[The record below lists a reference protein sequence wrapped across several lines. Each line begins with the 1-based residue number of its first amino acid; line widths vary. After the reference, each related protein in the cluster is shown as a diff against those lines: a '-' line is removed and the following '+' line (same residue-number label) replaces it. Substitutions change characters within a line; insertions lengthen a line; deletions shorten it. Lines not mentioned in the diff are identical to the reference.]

1 MSTSRASQ
9 KDEIL
14 IQGVPASPGVAMG
27 QAFVYTKKSPEV
39 ETDRIGEHLVS
50 DEITAFHSARAKL
63 QSEWK
68 KLLEKE
74 EDSQSKA
81 IISAQ
86 IEIIGDPDLA
96 SLIEG
101 FIQDKQHRA
110 QHAIMKAFKQYIDRL
125 ADTGNAVLAD
135 RLIDLSDI
143 RDQLVEAM
151 GSEQPAMALKNG
163 DILVAAEISPRE
175 VIQLSHQD
183 IQGFVMEQGGN
194 TSHAAIIARSV
205 GIPAVVGAKGIMKK
219 IEDDATICLDGQLGL
234 VSIHPSVHT
243 RERVKERRA
252 RETHTLEEQLE
263 ICGKPS
269 VTKDGKA
276 FVLRANVEFVEELDN
291 VRQFSAEGVG
301 LLRTESVYLNHEQF
315 GSTKKQATF
324 YDKVLTRT
332 DKAPVVI
339 RLFDVGGDKFQDV
352 KVTENNPFLGWR
364 GIRMLLDERD
374 VLREQLRAVLIT
386 SGRHP
391 GRVKLLVPM
400 VGNLK
405 EILALKQEIKNCR
418 KKLVEEGIEVDDDI
432 ALGIMVEIPSVA
444 IQAEHFA
451 DEVDFFSI
459 GTNDL
464 TQYILA
470 VDRGNALISKLYNQ
484 AHPAMWNLIN
494 YITDVAEEN
503 NIPVDVC
510 GELAAQP
517 AAAACLLGLGV
528 SSLSMSP
535 VNIPSVKQLLLDC
548 TQYDLQRLATDVLAC
563 KDVDEIDTVFSNWKD
578 ELN

>member
-1 MSTSRASQ
+1 MSTSEASQ

-27 QAFVYTKKSPEV
+27 QAFVYTKKLPEV
-39 ETDRIGEHLVS
+39 ETDRIGKHLVS
-50 DEITAFHSARAKL
+50 DEVTAFHSARAKL
-63 QSEWK
+63 RSEWK

-74 EDSQSKA
+74 EDSQSQA

-96 SLIEG
+96 SQIEE
-101 FIQDKQHRA
+101 FIKDKQHRA

-125 ADTGNAVLAD
+125 ADSGTAVLAD

-143 RDQLVEAM
+143 RDQLVEAI
-151 GSEQPAMALKNG
+151 GSERPLLASKNG

-175 VIQLSHQD
+175 VIQLSHQN
-183 IQGFVMEQGGN
+183 IKGFVMEQGGS

-205 GIPAVVGAKGIMKK
+205 GIPAVVGAKGIMEK
-219 IEDDATICLDGQLGL
+219 IEEEATICLDGQLGL
-234 VSIHPSVHT
+234 VSLHPSAHT
-243 RERVKERRA
+243 RKRVKERRA
-252 RETHTLEEQLE
+252 RETHTLEEQLK
-263 ICGKPS
+263 ICSKRS
-269 VTKDGKA
+269 ATKDGNP

-291 VRQFSAEGVG
+291 VRQFNAEGVG

-315 GSTKKQATF
+315 GSTKKQAAF

-332 DKAPVVI
+332 DSAPVVI
-339 RLFDVGGDKFQDV
+339 RLFDVGGDKFQAV

-374 VLREQLRAVLIT
+374 ILREQLRAVLIT
-386 SGRHP
+386 SGKHL

-405 EILALKQEIKNCR
+405 EIRALKQEIQNCR
-418 KKLVEEGIEVDDDI
+418 EQLLEEGYEVDDDI

-451 DEVDFFSI
+451 GEVDFFSI

-510 GELAAQP
+510 GELAAHP

-535 VNIPSVKQLLLDC
+535 INIPSVKQLLLDC
-548 TQYDLQRLATDVLAC
+548 TRHDLQRLATDVLAS
-563 KDVDEIDTVFSNWKD
+563 KDVDEINAVFSNWKD
-578 ELN
+578 RLQ